1 MRPHQS
7 LPKRQGLLVGRH
19 GAILTGIVAEW
30 WHNPGFPMSHPK
42 VFSDVSEEEAV
53 SPDRSS
59 FGDILTQFEQEQ
71 HASPTDREA
80 LQGTVIKVDEDSVYV
95 DIGRKM
101 EGRIEALHFRDAAG
115 QPTVKAGDI
124 LIVNVTGRDEEGYY
138 TLSTVRVERPK
149 DWSGLEL
156 AFAEKRTIAGQVQEV
171 VKGGLR
177 VDVGARAFL
186 PASRSGA
193 RDIAEM
199 EKLVGQEIRCRITK
213 LDVANEDVVVDRR
226 VVLEEEAAE
235 SRQKAFSGLREGEV
249 IRGTVRSL
257 TDFGAFIDLGG
268 VDGLLHV
275 ADMSW
280 TRIAKPS
287 DVLSAGDSVEV
298 KILKLNPDTRRISLG
313 MKQLQPDPW
322 SLAVERFKP
331 GDRVHGTVS
340 RLSDFGAF
348 VELTPGVDGLIHVS
362 EMSWSKK
369 VRKPSDVLK
378 KGESVDVV
386 VLGVNAAEH
395 RISLGL
401 KQALGDPWEEAEKK
415 FAPGT
420 IVEGKITSLQK
431 FGAFVELGEG
441 IEGMI
446 HVGDI
451 SREKR
456 INHPNEV
463 LKAGQTVRASV
474 LEVDRGKRRIRLG
487 MKQLEPTSADEYI
500 SEHQPDEVVSGRV
513 VDVSHGRAKIE
524 LGEGVHAMCRLGG
537 ELSSA
542 KLAQSDASRAD
553 LSQLTAMLSAKWKEG
568 KASQSEPEPLRPG
581 QIRSFRI
588 ISLDPAQKRI
598 DVELA

>member
-1 MRPHQS
+1 M
-7 LPKRQGLLVGRH
+7 VD
-19 GAILTGIVAEW
+19 
-30 WHNPGFPMSHPK
+30 NPGFPMSHPK
-42 VFSDVSEEEAV
+42 TFSDVSEEEAV
-53 SPDRSS
+53 SSDSSS

-71 HASPTDREA
+71 HASPTNREA
-80 LQGTVIKVDEDSVYV
+80 LRGTVIKVDDDSVYV

-101 EGRIEALHFRDAAG
+101 EGRVEARHLRDEAG
-115 QPTVKAGDI
+115 HPTVKAGDT
-124 LIVNVTGRDEEGYY
+124 LVVNVTGRDEEGYY
-138 TLSTVRVERPK
+138 TLSTLRVERPK

-156 AFAEKRTIAGQVQEV
+156 AFAEKRIIAGQVQEV

-199 EKLVGQEIRCRITK
+199 EQLAGQEIRCRITK

-226 VVLEEEAAE
+226 VVLEEEAAQ
-235 SRQKAFSGLREGEV
+235 SREKAFSGLREGEA

-280 TRIAKPS
+280 TRVSKPS
-287 DVLSAGDSVEV
+287 DVVSVGDSVDV
-298 KILKLNPDTRRISLG
+298 KILKLNADTRRISLG
-313 MKQLQPDPW
+313 LKQLQPDPW
-322 SLAVERFKP
+322 SLALERFQP

-340 RLSDFGAF
+340 RLTDFGAF

-378 KGESVDVV
+378 KGEAVDVV

-420 IVEGKITSLQK
+420 VVEGNITSVQK
-431 FGAFVELGEG
+431 FGAFVELGDG

-463 LKAGQTVRASV
+463 LKTGQPVRAAV

-500 SEHQPDEVVSGRV
+500 AGHQAGEVVTGRV
-513 VDVSHGRAKIE
+513 VDVSQGRAKIE
-524 LGEGVHAMCRLGG
+524 LGEGVHAMCRLGS
-537 ELSSA
+537 EPSPA
-542 KLAQSDASRAD
+542 KPAQQDARAD

-568 KASQSEPEPLRPG
+568 KASQSGPEPLRAG

-588 ISLDPAQKRI
+588 VSLDPAQKRI